1 MVLGNKNLAYL
12 TVDSRGISPAD
23 ASLVASFFR
32 HWNGV
37 DCGIVCLSLDG
48 VVLGSAFSLFITR
61 FLSNNTNLVE
71 LELGNAELT
80 KEDARDF
87 ASILSL
93 ETRPSSLRG
102 ILT

>member
-1 MVLGNKNLAYL
+1 MVLGNKSLAYL

-61 FLSNNTNLVE
+61 FLSNNSNLVE
-71 LELGNAELT
+71 LELRGTDQGRRAGLRIYPVL
-80 KEDARDF
+80 RDP
-87 ASILSL
+87 AVVV
-93 ETRPSSLRG
+93 EAY
-102 ILT
+102 